1 MCSKNDGMPKLTPNA
16 VSNPCYRSATMTST
30 PAQADSGR
38 QFRRAL
44 WRSRRGMLELDLLLV
59 AFARRRYLG
68 LSTADQDA
76 YQELLTLDDWQIWN
90 WLHGRQPV
98 PARFAGIV
106 ERIAAD
112 GSGDDAP

>member
-1 MCSKNDGMPKLTPNA
+1 
-16 VSNPCYRSATMTST
+16 MTST

-76 YQELLTLDDWQIWN
+76 YQELLTLDDWHIWN

>member
-1 MCSKNDGMPKLTPNA
+1 
-16 VSNPCYRSATMTST
+16 MTST

-38 QFRRAL
+38 HFRRAL

-68 LSTADQDA
+68 YSTADQDA

-112 GSGDDAP
+112 GSGNDAP

>member
-1 MCSKNDGMPKLTPNA
+1 MCSKNDGMPKHTPNA
-16 VSNPCYRSATMTST
+16 VSNPCCVST
-30 PAQADSGR
+30 PMISTPEQADSGR

-59 AFARRRYLG
+59 AFARRRYVG
-68 LSTADQDA
+68 LPKAEQDA